1 MSQSLAIAF
10 YKERTN
16 YETAVQVSAVL
27 YTTCKHCTQAL
38 QVLACYRY
46 CLAARKADLVKYGRK
61 LLKDDVSFWR
71 DAEVISEVLGL
82 AEDTE
87 HRGDI
92 LLDIEEKFSDTQV

>member
-1 MSQSLAIAF
+1 M
-10 YKERTN
+10 
-16 YETAVQVSAVL
+16 
-27 YTTCKHCTQAL
+27 QAL
-38 QVLACYRY
+38 QVLACCRY

-92 LLDIEEKFSDTQV
+92 LLDIEEKFSDTQVCTDPAAIDAAYMLLRLEHLPL